1 MCNEIV
7 TNAVP
12 TALSLVESL
21 NVNDMDRCLG
31 KITAFQSVIQKKL
44 TSGHDYGVVPGTSK
58 PTLLKPGAE
67 KILMLMGL
75 STEYSI
81 VDSTRDF
88 EQGFFQYQIRCR
100 IYRDGVAITEGF
112 GACNTRERK
121 YARQNPYDID
131 NTVLKMAKKRAM
143 VDATLLVASLSDIFT
158 QDLEDDIEGNS
169 IRAQQEE
176 KVYTDQDGTINEKQ
190 LKRMFALSKPS
201 KEGKPQN
208 DLVKEV
214 LNKYG
219 YSGSKDVKK
228 MDYDKICKE
237 IERRAPGYAFEA
249 FDALPDKL
257 PEETQEKVEEEK
269 PIEPQEV
276 QQQIGHHD
284 PEFAGFDLDDIEF

>member
-1 MCNEIV
+1 
-7 TNAVP
+7 
-12 TALSLVESL
+12 
-21 NVNDMDRCLG
+21 
-31 KITAFQSVIQKKL
+31 
-44 TSGHDYGVVPGTSK
+44 
-58 PTLLKPGAE
+58 
-67 KILMLMGL
+67 
-75 STEYSI
+75 
-81 VDSTRDF
+81 
-88 EQGFFQYQIRCR
+88 
-100 IYRDGVAITEGF
+100 
-112 GACNTRERK
+112 
-121 YARQNPYDID
+121 
-131 NTVLKMAKKRAM
+131 M

-228 MDYDKICKE
+228 MDYDKICQE

-269 PIEPQEV
+269 PIELQEV
-276 QQQIGHHD
+276 QQQIGHHN
-284 PEFAGFDLDDIEF
+284 PEFAGFNLDDIEF